1 MLDAIRKHW
10 PEYLMEA
17 AALGTFMVSATVFT
31 VLLFHP
37 ASPLWIAN
45 DLARRAVMGLAMGLT
60 AIGIIYSPWGK
71 QSGAHMNPALT
82 FTFYRLRKIAG
93 WDAFFYVAFQF
104 MGGLGGVFL
113 AALFL
118 TPYVRDQSV
127 DFAVT
132 VPGAGGA
139 AVAFAAE
146 FGISFGLMLVVLLL
160 ANSRR
165 YGRWAGYVC
174 GLLVALYILVE
185 SPLSGMSM
193 NPARTVAS
201 ALPAGKW
208 TAVWIYFTAPPLAML
223 AAAELFVRTRGASQV
238 LCAKWNHHNNK
249 RCIFRCR
256 MHEASGPA

>member
-113 AALFL
+113 HLGARQNWFRLFNETIEGFELDAVAA
-118 TPYVRDQSV
+118 RQR
-127 DFAVT
+127 A
-132 VPGAGGA
+132 
-139 AVAFAAE
+139 AFAA
-146 FGISFGLMLVVLLL
+146 
-160 ANSRR
+160 
-165 YGRWAGYVC
+165 AGV
-174 GLLVALYILVE
+174 
-185 SPLSGMSM
+185 PL
-193 NPARTVAS
+193 P
-201 ALPAGKW
+201 
-208 TAVWIYFTAPPLAML
+208 
-223 AAAELFVRTRGASQV
+223 E
-238 LCAKWNHHNNK
+238 
-249 RCIFRCR
+249 
-256 MHEASGPA
+256 